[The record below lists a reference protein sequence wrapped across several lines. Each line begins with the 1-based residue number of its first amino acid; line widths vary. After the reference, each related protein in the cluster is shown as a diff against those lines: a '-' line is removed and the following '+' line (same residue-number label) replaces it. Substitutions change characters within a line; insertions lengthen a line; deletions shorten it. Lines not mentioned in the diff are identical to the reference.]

1 MNLSGMSASALE
13 SLAKRATALAE
24 DLRKDEPSY
33 DLAIANGVRDEGYS
47 TVRYGRV
54 PSYSGEALITMEDG
68 RQWRAVGHGP
78 SGTAEHVSMDGWIEF
93 IPVGVVE
100 PVSA

>member
-24 DLRKDEPSY
+24 DLRKDESSY

-54 PSYSGEALITMEDG
+54 SLVQRGGAHHDG
-68 RQWRAVGHGP
+68 GWAAVTGGRTRTERHSRARV
-78 SGTAEHVSMDGWIEF
+78 DGWMD
-93 IPVGVVE
+93 
-100 PVSA
+100 